1 MKAWVRRLFDW
12 AGRVGAGPGDSPET
26 LLQKRLTVA
35 LCVGTLPLTVGWSLI
50 YLAAGAPLAA
60 AVPGFYSLFTP
71 LNTAVFAWTRNL
83 AFYRFTQLLLILLLV
98 YVIAEYTAG
107 KMKKEDRKP
116 KQDSAQTRPGIPGS

>member
-1 MKAWVRRLFDW
+1 MKAWLSLLDW

-35 LCVGTLPLTVGWSLI
+35 LCAGTLPLTVGWSLI

-71 LNTAVFAWTRNL
+71 LNIFSTRVRRLMCFSWRRRSEKSRSLPRNAVTW
-83 AFYRFTQLLLILLLV
+83 
-98 YVIAEYTAG
+98 
-107 KMKKEDRKP
+107 P
-116 KQDSAQTRPGIPGS
+116 SSPSSASMLRSSQR